1 MLKKEIDR
9 WKEEVKVQEAK
20 SSLSSGR
27 LKSEVDAHKDTRE
40 KYDKLLSETKA
51 ETEKIRSEY
60 SEFLKQLKD
69 EEKRQKVA
77 EQEQSVKLMIDEA
90 AQSGAF

>member
-1 MLKKEIDR
+1 ML
-9 WKEEVKVQEAK
+9 A
-20 SSLSSGR
+20 
-27 LKSEVDAHKDTRE
+27 
-40 KYDKLLSETKA
+40 ETKA
-51 ETEKIRSEY
+51 ENEKIRSEY

-90 AQSGAF
+90 AQNGAF